1 MESGGAPP
9 ERGRPQT
16 MHEMFRLHNG
26 LSERLRDE
34 DASDSLEVVRAAV
47 GRGTPEETKSRTA
60 MRERRN
66 ATYIQSPARKLVLGF
81 GGLLEMV

>member
-26 LSERLRDE
+26 VSGKQKVD

-47 GRGTPEETKSRTA
+47 GSGTPEETKSVTA
-60 MRERRN
+60 TCGREN
-66 ATYIQSPARKLVLGF
+66 ATYIQSPARKLVFGF